1 MHEVTTTSLEKLQAN
16 QGRSQDFL
24 PGGAKLYIRMFVI
37 IYKYVVYKMIKLK
50 IYNNISKLK
59 FLYKICL
66 ICYKHISIFFF
77 KNKINLASPIKGML
91 NIDP

>member
-1 MHEVTTTSLEKLQAN
+1 MHEVTTTYLEKLQAN

-66 ICYKHISIFFF
+66 ICYKLVSIFL
-77 KNKINLASPIKGML
+77 KNKNK
-91 NIDP
+91 